1 MAKYTFKYGNG
12 TVDFE
17 YPEENVIKVL
27 EPAEL
32 EKSTKTEEEIIRE
45 AIENPIGTP
54 KLEEIIKPGQS
65 VCIVVPDVTRLW
77 ARPSVIVHILVEKLE
92 KIGVKDEDIL
102 FISGVGT
109 HRLQEE
115 EDFENLI
122 GKDFCARF
130 KHQNHYCDSDDFVTV
145 GTTSRGNVVEINKF
159 AMECDHRIL
168 VGGIVFHFLAGFG
181 GGRKMVLPGIS
192 SRNTINTNHKY
203 YFKPGPAGS
212 GAVDTCANGIT
223 DGNPCHEDMLESA
236 KLANIS
242 FIVNSVVDR
251 TNTVA
256 KCFAGDL
263 ELAHKAG
270 YEFVKKL
277 DGVKIDEKADLVIAS
292 ACGYPKDINFYQTGA
307 KPLFNAI
314 GAAKPGEGVVIIVSQ
329 CSEGWGNPDTEK
341 FATEFDNMLDREV
354 FLRDNF
360 GIGRYVGYRI
370 FEAATQVHFIIVSDM
385 DPSGFSKTDVIACR
399 TIEEAIAKAHEIT
412 GKEKMSTY
420 IMPFAANTMA
430 STDL

>member
-1 MAKYTFKYGNG
+1 MAKYTFKYGTG
-12 TVDFE
+12 TVDFD
-17 YPEENVIKVL
+17 YPEEDVLRVI

-32 EKSTKTEEEIIRE
+32 EKSTQTEEQIIRE
-45 AIENPIGTP
+45 AIENPIGSP
-54 KLEEIIKPGQS
+54 KLEEIVKPGQS

-130 KHQNHYCDSDDFVTV
+130 RHQNHYCDSDDFVTV
-145 GTTSRGNVVEINKF
+145 GTTSRGNVIEINKF

-192 SRNTINTNHKY
+192 SRNTINTDHKY

-212 GAVDTCANGIT
+212 GAVDTVACGIT
-223 DGNPCHEDMLESA
+223 DGNPVHEDMLEAA

-251 TNTVA
+251 TNTIA

-263 ELAHKAG
+263 ELAHKEG

-277 DGVKIDEKADLVIAS
+277 DGVKLEEKADLVIAS
-292 ACGYPKDINFYQTGA
+292 ACG
-307 KPLFNAI
+307 
-314 GAAKPGEGVVIIVSQ
+314 
-329 CSEGWGNPDTEK
+329 
-341 FATEFDNMLDREV
+341 
-354 FLRDNF
+354 
-360 GIGRYVGYRI
+360 
-370 FEAATQVHFIIVSDM
+370 
-385 DPSGFSKTDVIACR
+385 
-399 TIEEAIAKAHEIT
+399 
-412 GKEKMSTY
+412 
-420 IMPFAANTMA
+420 
-430 STDL
+430 

>member
-1 MAKYTFKYGNG
+1 
-12 TVDFE
+12 
-17 YPEENVIKVL
+17 
-27 EPAEL
+27 
-32 EKSTKTEEEIIRE
+32 
-45 AIENPIGTP
+45 
-54 KLEEIIKPGQS
+54 
-65 VCIVVPDVTRLW
+65 
-77 ARPSVIVHILVEKLE
+77 
-92 KIGVKDEDIL
+92 
-102 FISGVGT
+102 
-109 HRLQEE
+109 
-115 EDFENLI
+115 
-122 GKDFCARF
+122 
-130 KHQNHYCDSDDFVTV
+130 
-145 GTTSRGNVVEINKF
+145 
-159 AMECDHRIL
+159 MECDHRIL

-181 GGRKMVLPGIS
+181 GGRKMVLPGIC
-192 SRNTINTNHKY
+192 SRNTINTDHKY
-203 YFKPGPAGS
+203 YFLPGPAGS
-212 GAVDTCANGIT
+212 GAVETCANGIT
-223 DGNPCHEDMLESA
+223 EGNPVHEDMLESA

-251 TNTVA
+251 TNTIA

-263 ELAHKAG
+263 ELAHKEG

-314 GAAKPGEGVVIIVSQ
+314 GAVKPKEGVLIIVSQ

-341 FATEFDNMLDREV
+341 FATEFDNMLDREI

-385 DPSGFSKTDVIACR
+385 DPAGFGKTDIIACR
-399 TIEEAIAKAHEIT
+399 TVEEAIAKAHEIT

>member
-17 YPEENVIKVL
+17 YPEEDVIKVI
-27 EPAEL
+27 EPAPL
-32 EKSTKTEEEIIRE
+32 EKSEKTEEQIIRE
-45 AIENPIGTP
+45 AIENPIGSP
-54 KLEEIIKPGQS
+54 KLEEIVKPGQS

-130 KHQNHYCDSDDFVTV
+130 RHQNHYCDSDDFVTV
-145 GTTSRGNVVEINKF
+145 GTTSRGNEIQVNKF

-192 SRNTINTNHKY
+192 SRTTINTDHKY

-212 GAVDTCANGIT
+212 GAVDTVACGIT
-223 DGNPCHEDMLESA
+223 DGNPIHEDMLEAA
-236 KLANIS
+236 KMAKIS

-251 TNTVA
+251 TNTIA

-263 ELAHKAG
+263 ELAHKEG

-277 DGVKIDEKADLVIAS
+277 DGVKLEEKADLVIAS

-307 KPLFNAI
+307 KTLFNAI

-341 FATEFDNMLDREV
+341 FAMEFDNMLDREV

-370 FEAATQVHFIIVSDM
+370 FEVATQVHFIIVSDM
-385 DPSGFSKTDVIACR
+385 DPAGFSKTDIIPCK

-420 IMPFAANTMA
+420 IMPFGANTMA
-430 STDL
+430 STDI

>member
-1 MAKYTFKYGNG
+1 MAKYTFAYGNG
-12 TVDFE
+12 TVDFD
-17 YPEENVIKVL
+17 YPEEDVIRVL

-54 KLEEIIKPGQS
+54 ALEEIIKPGQS

-92 KIGVKDEDIL
+92 KIGIKDEDII

-115 EDFENLI
+115 EDFEKLI

-130 KHQNHYCDSDDFVTV
+130 KHMNHYCDSEDFVTC
-145 GTTSRGNVVEINKF
+145 GTTSRGNVVELNKF

-192 SRNTINTNHKY
+192 SRNTINFNHKL

-212 GAVDTCANGIT
+212 GAVETCANGIT
-223 DGNPCHEDMLESA
+223 DGNPCHEDMLETA
-236 KLANIS
+236 KLAKIS

-251 TNTVA
+251 TNTIA
-256 KCFAGDL
+256 RCFAGDL
-263 ELAHKAG
+263 EKAHKEG

-277 DGVKIDEKADLVIAS
+277 DGVKIEEKADLVIAS

-307 KPLFNAI
+307 KSLFNAI

-385 DPSGFSKTDVIACR
+385 DPEGFGKTDVIPCK
-399 TIEEAIAKAHEIT
+399 TVEEAIAKAHEIT